1 MPVDLLGE
9 LLGVEMLGN
18 GVSIVTWG
26 VIMMT
31 KRMMAMRMVQV
42 LDAWGLARGTPWGG
56 NVGEWGNCH
65 FLLPIMMMVNV
76 DGNDCLWTRR
86 ANPLGWQ
93 KGSTTTRAWPIYAYM
108 GIYSIYADIKWD
120 ECHGKYHHFQGS
132 ITTLVWRTTAI
143 KGPSFQLCPQGLF
156 GRQGAPQR

>member
-9 LLGVEMLGN
+9 PLGVEMLGN

-56 NVGEWGNCH
+56 NVGEWGKHCD
-65 FLLPIMMMVNV
+65 MGGDYDDKED
-76 DGNDCLWTRR
+76 DGNE
-86 ANPLGWQ
+86 N
-93 KGSTTTRAWPIYAYM
+93 
-108 GIYSIYADIKWD
+108 
-120 ECHGKYHHFQGS
+120 
-132 ITTLVWRTTAI
+132 
-143 KGPSFQLCPQGLF
+143 GPS
-156 GRQGAPQR
+156 A